1 MRHPSILALA
11 LLACPPLAAQT
22 SGVLLGYWDE
32 NGQRHRTL
40 WIHHSGDAAVTEV
53 IPGLLIPR
61 ETGFWQL
68 ANYFTLNT
76 EDKEYLTDAEHLRAL
91 PADRQ
96 PAMTLAPNEKLV
108 QGWVDGTCEGTS
120 REVHFVGPSYISY
133 TLQTDSSCGPHPDSD
148 AELRVAPLDQLEGD
162 RIPASRFLGP
172 AAPAAIRE
180 AVARVEGSDCFE
192 KPHVDERNW
201 QITRRQGHWSAEG
214 WAATH
219 RICGYGVEFAI
230 GLPLPESVVGYDRLP
245 ADWNALKQSIPGLFD
260 ALCSP
265 TGDLLIATT
274 EKDLQVYRLDH
285 GKLGRMILR
294 RTWTQLHMDSGEGW
308 ERLPLVMAQWAT
320 GPNVARWTRE
330 LHHVGQASRPV
341 VSPSPHPAAPA
352 PPPSSAPDR

>member
-11 LLACPPLAAQT
+11 LLACPLLAAQT
-22 SGVLLGYWDE
+22 SGVLLGYWDPGWRE
-32 NGQRHRTL
+32 EHRTL
-40 WIHHSGDAAVTEV
+40 WIHHAGDNAAAEV

-61 ETGFWQL
+61 QTGFWHVGK
-68 ANYFTLNT
+68 YFTMSA
-76 EDKEYLTDAEHLRAL
+76 EDWADEEHLWAA
-91 PADRQ
+91 PASRH
-96 PAMTLAPNEKLV
+96 PVMTLADGEHFS
-108 QGWVDGTCEGTS
+108 QGWENGMCEHIS

-133 TLQTDSSCGPHPDSD
+133 TLQTEVSCGVHPDSD
-148 AELRVAPLDQLEGD
+148 TELRVVLLDQLEGD
-162 RIPASRFLGP
+162 RIPVARFLGP

-180 AVARVEGSDCFE
+180 AVARAEESDCFE

-201 QITRRQGHWSAEG
+201 QIDRRQGHWSAEG
-214 WAATH
+214 WAETH
-219 RICGYGVEFAI
+219 RICGYGFDFTI

-245 ADWNALKQSIPGLFD
+245 ADWAALKQSIPGLFD

-294 RTWTQLHMDSGEGW
+294 RTWTQLHMDSGDGW